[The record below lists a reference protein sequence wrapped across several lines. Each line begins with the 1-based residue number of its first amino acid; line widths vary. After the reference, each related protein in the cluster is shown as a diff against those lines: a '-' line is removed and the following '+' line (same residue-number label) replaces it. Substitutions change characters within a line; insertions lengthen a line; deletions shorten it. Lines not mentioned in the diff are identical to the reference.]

1 MKTEELAKQ
10 IKAVIQGDVEFDE
23 KTLET
28 NSKDTSLFSVR
39 PQVVVF
45 PKDGKDVSA
54 LVNFVS
60 QARTNGELLSLTAR
74 SAGTDMSGGPLTES
88 IVVSFGRYM
97 NKLISLGGL
106 ASKCAV
112 VEPGMFYRD
121 FEAETMKKNLLLPSY
136 PASRELCQMGGIVNN
151 NSGGEKTLRYG
162 KTARYVSRLNMIL
175 SDGNEYEFKKLSEHE
190 LFLKMVQNT
199 FEGRLYKDLYFL
211 IQKNFKLLQERK
223 PKVSKNSS
231 GYALWD
237 VLDPQEKTFDLCKL
251 FVGAQGTLGLM
262 TKAEIQLI
270 HPKPYKRMLVIF
282 LKTTDF
288 LGDLVQDVLKFEPE
302 SFESYDDNTM
312 KVALRFA
319 PALIKRLKGS
329 LFSLAKS
336 FMPEA
341 WMVLT
346 GGFPKLVLMAE
357 FTADSV
363 EEALAQAEACHQAIK
378 AKYPPKVPFRRAGK
392 LKMRVTQSDTETEE
406 YWIVRRESF
415 ALLRNNVHGMH
426 TAPFIDD
433 IAVHPSHLPTFLP
446 ELNKIFAPYKILYT
460 VAGHVGDGNFHI
472 IPLMDLTDPKTKVII
487 EELGP
492 KVYDLVISYQG
503 SITGEHNDGIVRTPY
518 VEKEFGKEV
527 YNLFVQTK
535 KILDPLNIFNPGKK
549 VGGTI
554 AYEEA
559 HLLTKN

>member
-1 MKTEELAKQ
+1 MKTADLAEE
-10 IKAVIQGDVEFDE
+10 IKKHIEGDVEFDE
-23 KTLET
+23 KTLDMH
-28 NSKDTSLFSVR
+28 SKDTSLFSVR
-39 PQVVVF
+39 PQLVVF
-45 PKDGKDVSA
+45 PKHAKDVSA
-54 LVNFVS
+54 LVHFASMANKS
-60 QARTNGELLSLTAR
+60 GRKLSLTAR
-74 SAGTDMSGGPLTES
+74 AGGTDMSGGPLSES
-88 IVVSFGRYM
+88 IVVSFVRYM
-97 NKLISLGGL
+97 NKFLELG
-106 ASKCAV
+106 ARSAKC
-112 VEPGMFYRD
+112 EPGLYYRD

-136 PASRELCQMGGIVNN
+136 PASREICMMGGIVNN
-151 NSGGEKTLRYG
+151 NSGGEKTLSYG
-162 KTARYVSRLNMIL
+162 KTDRYVSKLWMVL
-175 SDGNEYEFKKLSEHE
+175 SDGNEYEIKKLSEHE
-190 LFLKMVQNT
+190 LFLKMTQDT
-199 FEGRLYKDLYFL
+199 FEGKIYKDLYFL
-211 IQKNFKLLQERK
+211 IQKNYKLLQEHK
-223 PKVSKNSS
+223 PQVSKNSS

-237 VLDPQEKTFDLCKL
+237 VLDPHTKTFDLTKI

-262 TKAEIQLI
+262 TKAEIQLV
-270 HPKPYKRMLVIF
+270 HPKSCKRMLVIF
-282 LKTTDF
+282 MKSTDI
-288 LGDLVQDVLKFEPE
+288 LGMLVQDVLKFKPE

-312 KVALRFA
+312 KVAIRFA

-336 FMPEA
+336 FLPEV

-346 GGFPKLVLMAE
+346 GGIPKLVLLAE
-357 FTADSV
+357 FTAGSV
-363 EEALAQAEACHQAIK
+363 EEASAQAEACHNAIK
-378 AKYPPKVPFRRAGK
+378 AKYK

-415 ALLRNNVHGMH
+415 ALLRQNVRGMH

-433 IAVHPSHLPTFLP
+433 VAVHPSHLPTFLP
-446 ELNKIFAPYKILYT
+446 ELNALFKPYKIIYT

-492 KVYDLVISYQG
+492 KVYDLVIRYKG

-518 VEKEFGKEV
+518 VEKEFGTEV